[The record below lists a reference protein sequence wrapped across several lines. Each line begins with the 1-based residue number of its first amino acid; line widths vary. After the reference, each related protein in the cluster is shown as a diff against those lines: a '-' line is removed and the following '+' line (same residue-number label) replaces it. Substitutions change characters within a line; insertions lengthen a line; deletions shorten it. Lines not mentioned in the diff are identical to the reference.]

1 MTRVDPTVVLDTRQP
16 EAGAELASEP
26 TTGAVAEPTS
36 GPTALGWAARGAVA
50 VLLGWLVLCYPGNVA
65 SPFAVSGF
73 DANRMSEA
81 VIFAIIG
88 LSLNVLIGYAGQVSL
103 GHQAFVGIGAFTSAY
118 VVTDLTQE
126 VVLGVLVAALVG
138 AAQAVL
144 LGLVSLRL
152 TGLAF
157 ALVTLVYGVMAQ
169 QSIFAIESFTGGTA
183 GKVAPRPTG
192 FESDFRYYYFALI
205 GLAAVLAVDW
215 RLLRTKGGRALLALR
230 ENPRVAQTWGIDT
243 KAYTLFAFG
252 VAGLFAGVGGGLLA
266 HRDLQV
272 VANPFD
278 FNLALVFVL
287 MTTIGGLRNRVG
299 VVIGSAFFAF
309 LRNGYLVEKLRLEDG
324 IGPIPGPLGAIDMS
338 PEFAPLVFGPI
349 LLLVVLTRLPGGF
362 GQLVRP
368 FQEWLAGRRFRWVP
382 AEEEVIVNDV
392 RA

>member
-1 MTRVDPTVVLDTRQP
+1 VTP
-16 EAGAELASEP
+16 AGRAARAL
-26 TTGAVAEPTS
+26 VWL
-36 GPTALGWAARGAVA
+36 ALGWV
-50 VLLGWLVLCYPGNVA
+50 VLCYPGNVL
-65 SPFAVSGF
+65 SPFDIPAF

-138 AAQAVL
+138 AVQAVL

-152 TGLAF
+152 TGLYF

-169 QSIFAIESFTGGTA
+169 QSIFAIEGFTGGTA
-183 GKVAPRPTG
+183 GKAAPRPTG
-192 FESDFRYYYFALI
+192 FESDFRYYYFALL
-205 GLAAVLAVDW
+205 GLAAVLLVDR
-215 RLLRTKGGRALLALR
+215 RLLQTKGGRALLALR

-252 VAGLFAGVGGGLLA
+252 VAGLFAGLGGGLLA

-299 VVIGSAFFAF
+299 VVLGSAFFAF

-349 LLLVVLTRLPGGF
+349 LLLLVLTRLPGGF

-368 FQEWLAGRRFRWVP
+368 FQEWLSGRRFRWVP
-382 AEEEVIVNDV
+382 AEEEVVVNDV

>member
-1 MTRVDPTVVLDTRQP
+1 MTAVDPTVD
-16 EAGAELASEP
+16 LAVTGGSDAP
-26 TTGAVAEPTS
+26 TDQDQAHS
-36 GPTALGWAARGAVA
+36 GPSTLGWIARAAAWA
-50 VLLGWLVLCYPGNVA
+50 LLAWLVLLYPANIA
-65 SPFAVSGF
+65 SPFEVPAF

-81 VIFAIIG
+81 AIFAIIG

-118 VVTDLTQE
+118 VVTELSQE

-138 AAQAVL
+138 AVQSLL

-152 TGLAF
+152 TGLYF

-183 GKVAPRPTG
+183 GKLAPRPTG
-192 FESDFRYYYFALI
+192 FESDYRYYYFALI
-205 GLAAVLAVDW
+205 GLAIVLLIDW
-215 RLLRTKGGRALLALR
+215 RMLRTKGGRAILALR

-243 KAYTLFAFG
+243 KAYTMFAFAI
-252 VAGLFAGVGGGLLA
+252 AGLFAGIGGGLLA

-287 MTTIGGLRNRVG
+287 MTTVGGLRNRTG
-299 VVIGSAFFAF
+299 VVLGSLFFAF
-309 LRNGYLVEKLRLEDG
+309 LRNGFLVEKLRLAR
-324 IGPIPGPLGAIDMS
+324 PLEVIDLS

-362 GQLVRP
+362 GQLARP
-368 FQEWLAGRRFRWVP
+368 FQEWLAGRRFRWIP
-382 AEEEVIVNDV
+382 ADEEVTINDV

>member
-1 MTRVDPTVVLDTRQP
+1 VTTVHDDPTVDL
-16 EAGAELASEP
+16 ELPAADDAP
-26 TTGAVAEPTS
+26 GDRPHRP
-36 GPTALGWAARGAVA
+36 GPIGWAARGLAWA
-50 VLLGWLVLCYPGNVA
+50 GLAWLVLCYPGNVL
-65 SPFAVSGF
+65 SPFEIPAF

-138 AAQAVL
+138 AVQAVL

-152 TGLAF
+152 TGLYF

-169 QSIFAIESFTGGTA
+169 QSIFAIEAFTGGTA

-192 FESDFRYYYFALI
+192 FESDYRYYYFALI
-205 GLAAVLAVDW
+205 GLAAVLLVDW

-252 VAGLFAGVGGGLLA
+252 VAGLFAGLGGGLLA

-299 VVIGSAFFAF
+299 VVLGSAFFAF
-309 LRNGYLVEKLRLEDG
+309 LRNGYLVEKLKLEEG

-368 FQEWLAGRRFRWVP
+368 FEEWLAGRRFRWVP
-382 AEEEVIVNDV
+382 ADEEVIVNDV

>member
-1 MTRVDPTVVLDTRQP
+1 VTALDPRDRTVELDAPVPPPAAAP
-16 EAGAELASEP
+16 EAGRRPS
-26 TTGAVAEPTS
+26 TV
-36 GPTALGWAARGAVA
+36 GWIARGAVW
-50 VLLGWLVLCYPGNVA
+50 LLLAWLVLLYPANVA
-65 SPFAVSGF
+65 SPFEVPAF

-138 AAQAVL
+138 AVQSIL

-152 TGLAF
+152 SGLYF

-169 QSIFAIESFTGGTA
+169 QSIFAIEAFTGGTA
-183 GKVAPRPTG
+183 GKIAPRPTG
-192 FESDFRYYYFALI
+192 FESDYRYYYFALI
-205 GLAAVLAVDW
+205 GLVAVLLIDW
-215 RLLRTKGGRALLALR
+215 RMLRTKGGRAILALR

-243 KAYTLFAFG
+243 KAYTLFAFA
-252 VAGLFAGVGGGLLA
+252 VAGLFAGLGGGLLA

-287 MTTIGGLRNRVG
+287 MTTVGGLRNRTG
-299 VVIGSAFFAF
+299 VVLGSMFFAF
-309 LRNGYLVEKLRLEDG
+309 LRNGYLVEKLRLES
-324 IGPIPGPLGAIDMS
+324 PLDLIDLS
-338 PEFAPLVFGPI
+338 PEFAPLVIGPI
-349 LLLVVLTRLPGGF
+349 LLLIVLTRLPGGF
-362 GQLVRP
+362 GQLARP
-368 FQEWLAGRRFRWVP
+368 FQEWLAGRRFRWIP
-382 AEEEVIVNDV
+382 AEEEVTVNDV

>member
-1 MTRVDPTVVLDTRQP
+1 VTAVDPTVD
-16 EAGAELASEP
+16 LAVTGGIDAP
-26 TTGAVAEPTS
+26 TDEDQAHS
-36 GPTALGWAARGAVA
+36 GPSTLGWIARAAAWA
-50 VLLGWLVLCYPGNVA
+50 LLAWLVLLYPANIA
-65 SPFAVSGF
+65 SPFEVPAF

-81 VIFAIIG
+81 AIFAIIG

-118 VVTDLTQE
+118 VVTELSQE

-138 AAQAVL
+138 AVQSLL

-152 TGLAF
+152 TGLYF

-183 GKVAPRPTG
+183 GKLAPRPTG
-192 FESDFRYYYFALI
+192 FESDYRYYYFALI
-205 GLAAVLAVDW
+205 GLAIVLLIDW
-215 RLLRTKGGRALLALR
+215 RMLRTKGGRAILALR

-243 KAYTLFAFG
+243 KAYTMFAFAI
-252 VAGLFAGVGGGLLA
+252 AGLFAGIGGGLLA

-287 MTTIGGLRNRVG
+287 MTTVGGLRNRTG
-299 VVIGSAFFAF
+299 VVLGSLFFAF
-309 LRNGYLVEKLRLEDG
+309 LRNGFLVEKLRLAR
-324 IGPIPGPLGAIDMS
+324 PLEVIDLS

-362 GQLVRP
+362 GQLARP
-368 FQEWLAGRRFRWVP
+368 FQEWLAGRRFRWIP
-382 AEEEVIVNDV
+382 ADEEVTINDV

>member
-1 MTRVDPTVVLDTRQP
+1 MSATDVTRTDLPVVDVTPTDDEAPSTEGPTV
-16 EAGAELASEP
+16 AGR
-26 TTGAVAEPTS
+26 V
-36 GPTALGWAARGAVA
+36 ARGLAWLALVW
-50 VLLGWLVLCYPGNVA
+50 VLLCYPGNVL
-65 SPFAVSGF
+65 SPFDVPAF

-152 TGLAF
+152 TGLYF

-183 GKVAPRPTG
+183 GKIAPRPTG
-192 FESDFRYYYFALI
+192 FESDFRYYYFSLI
-205 GLAAVLAVDW
+205 GLALVLLVDW
-215 RLLRTKGGRALLALR
+215 RMLRTKGGRALLALR

-252 VAGLFAGVGGGLLA
+252 VSGLFAGLGGGLLA

-287 MTTIGGLRNRVG
+287 MTTIGGLRNRLG
-299 VVIGSAFFAF
+299 VVLGSAFFAF
-309 LRNGYLVEKLRLEDG
+309 LRNGYLVEKLKLEEG

-349 LLLVVLTRLPGGF
+349 LLLLVLTRLPGGF
-362 GQLVRP
+362 GQLARP
-368 FQEWLAGRRFRWVP
+368 FQEWLAGRRFRWIP
-382 AEEEVIVNDV
+382 ADDEVVVNDV

>member
-1 MTRVDPTVVLDTRQP
+1 MTAVDPTTVLDTLQTSREP
-16 EAGAELASEP
+16 EAEP
-26 TTGAVAEPTS
+26 APEATV
-36 GPTALGWAARGAVA
+36 GPGSLGWVARGLAWAALAWV
-50 VLLGWLVLCYPGNVA
+50 VLCYPGNVA
-65 SPFAVSGF
+65 SPFEVPAF

-126 VVLGVLVAALVG
+126 VVLGVFVAALVG
-138 AAQAVL
+138 ALQAVL

-183 GKVAPRPTG
+183 GKIAPRPTG
-192 FESDFRYYYFALI
+192 FESDHAYYYFALI
-205 GLAAVLAVDW
+205 GLAGVLAVDW

-230 ENPRVAQTWGIDT
+230 ENRRVAQTWGVDT
-243 KAYTLFAFG
+243 RAYTLFAFG
-252 VAGLFAGVGGGLLA
+252 IAGLFAGLGGGLLA

-287 MTTIGGLRNRVG
+287 MTTVGGLRNRLG
-299 VVIGSAFFAF
+299 VVLGSMFFAF

-349 LLLVVLTRLPGGF
+349 LLLLVLTRLPGGF

-368 FQEWLAGRRFRWVP
+368 FQEWLSGRRFRWVP
-382 AEEEVIVNDV
+382 AEEEVVVNDV